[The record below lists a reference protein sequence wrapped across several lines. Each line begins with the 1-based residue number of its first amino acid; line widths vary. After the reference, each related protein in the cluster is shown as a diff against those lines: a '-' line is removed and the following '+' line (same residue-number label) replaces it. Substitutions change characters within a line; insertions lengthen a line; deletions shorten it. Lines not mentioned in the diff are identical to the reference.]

1 MNEADNQDPAERARQ
16 QRFVQLFDDHSTELT
31 GFAVRRVGAS
41 NAGDVVGETFLIAWQ
56 RLADIPPGHA
66 RAWLYAA
73 ALNVIRH
80 QVRADSRRNR
90 LADRV
95 SFESPPA
102 VTYSSGDPAADRL
115 ANQLVTRAVL
125 ARMSAPDQEMLRL
138 AEWEQLSHQE
148 IGRVLSCTATAVKV
162 RLHRARRRFA
172 AALTAE
178 TNTQPTDS
186 AHPAPAT
193 TGKARP

>member
-1 MNEADNQDPAERARQ
+1 MNEADNQDPAARARQ
-16 QRFVQLFDDHSTELT
+16 QRFVQLFNDHSTELT
-31 GFAVRRVGAS
+31 GFAVRRVGAT

-56 RLADIPPGHA
+56 RLADIPPGHT

-80 QVRADSRRNR
+80 QVRADGRRDR

-95 SFESPPA
+95 SFDSPPTT
-102 VTYSSGDPAADRL
+102 TYSSGDPADRF

-178 TNTQPTDS
+178 TDASPADP

-193 TGKARP
+193 IGKARA